1 MENADDTI
9 YMYYDNPSAASASD
23 ANATF
28 VRVIE
33 NVRGSWSLDENA
45 GTTAADNSGYGN
57 DGTISGATWT
67 AGKFGSAENFDG
79 AGDNINVGNDNSLLV
94 TPVSVEAWIK
104 PATGG
109 IPTGRRWTIASKFS
123 TTANWGWLLDLADDA
138 GVEGYRFWVRG
149 TSAKWSTTISTAW
162 THIVGTYD
170 GLNIRLYVDNV
181 LRASATAGSPGNIAD
196 TGNVIIGS
204 RNPVSGQVQEN
215 FKGVIDEVKIYKD
228 NLTPEKISDLY
239 NNYGYVTPNY
249 PGKVLVREWVSPEPA
264 ASIGDEE
271 TC

>member
-1 MENADDTI
+1 MRRLENADDTI

-109 IPTGRRWTIASKFS
+109 IPTAGAGQSHRNSAPLPTGAGFS
-123 TTANWGWLLDLADDA
+123 TWRTMLASRVTASGSGAHRPSGRPQYRRRGLISLARMM
-138 GVEGYRFWVRG
+138 V
-149 TSAKWSTTISTAW
+149 
-162 THIVGTYD
+162 
-170 GLNIRLYVDNV
+170 
-181 LRASATAGSPGNIAD
+181 
-196 TGNVIIGS
+196 
-204 RNPVSGQVQEN
+204 
-215 FKGVIDEVKIYKD
+215 
-228 NLTPEKISDLY
+228 
-239 NNYGYVTPNY
+239 
-249 PGKVLVREWVSPEPA
+249 
-264 ASIGDEE
+264 
-271 TC
+271 